1 MEKSLRALI
10 DAAQGVSSIA
20 DTFSL
25 VALVMDTAVDPI
37 VVGTLERW
45 LLVSR
50 CFAQALGYEE
60 RELEAIDWKT
70 LVIAPGAVE
79 ETEVVLAS
87 TGLVTDHVM
96 AYRARGGSVV
106 RVAWRWGAP
115 SADGVTVATG
125 RFI

>member
-25 VALVMDTAVDPI
+25 AALVMDTAVDPI
-37 VVGTLERW
+37 VVGTLDRW

-60 RELEAIDWKT
+60 RELEALDWRTLIID
-70 LVIAPGAVE
+70 LGGVE
-79 ETEVVLAS
+79 ETETVLAT
-87 TGLVTDHVM
+87 TGPVTDHVM

-106 RVAWRWGAP
+106 RVAWRWGVP
-115 SADGVTVATG
+115 RTDGVTVATG
-125 RFI
+125 RFL